1 MAMNGKQRSRWLSDM
16 ISETQR
22 YISKTKSSPEVPLI
36 QKVLNLLDDARK
48 RAADDDSD
56 PTPN

>member
-1 MAMNGKQRSRWLSDM
+1 MALNGKQRSRWLSDM

>member
-1 MAMNGKQRSRWLSDM
+1 MNGKQRSRWLSDM

-22 YISKTKSSPEVPLI
+22 YLSKARCSPEAPLI
-36 QKVLNLLDDARK
+36 QKILNLLDDARRK
-48 RAADDDSD
+48 TADDDSD

>member
-22 YISKTKSSPEVPLI
+22 YLSKARCSPEAPLI
-36 QKVLNLLDDARK
+36 QKILNLFVSGWDG
-48 RAADDDSD
+48 
-56 PTPN
+56 

>member
-1 MAMNGKQRSRWLSDM
+1 M

-48 RAADDDSD
+48 KAADDDSD
-56 PTPN
+56 ATPN